1 MWRRMCRMLHF
12 ATCHL
17 AVGGRLVFYTYS
29 MNPIENEAVIATLL
43 TQQKGFCWF
52 HCSYVFCRSCVV
64 CLSVSSITL
73 KVVEQF
79 SRNYVRGVGVGT
91 KTLSIRLRD
100 NLDPHPAML
109 PARGNNQW
117 ASAVFGH
124 NTWVL
129 PSVCGFYHLCF
140 WLWFCPSA
148 KMIVLPIKTKIFLN
162 GLIYHPIIFLT
173 LKGHRART

>member
-1 MWRRMCRMLHF
+1 MLHF

-129 PSVCGFYHLCF
+129 PSVFLIVVLSICQDDCTSNNDHNLPQWTYLSPHYIFDLERSQGKDIKVMIMPKS
-140 WLWFCPSA
+140 FCCP
-148 KMIVLPIKTKIFLN
+148 
-162 GLIYHPIIFLT
+162 
-173 LKGHRART
+173 